1 MLNLP
6 TSSILFTLSLLA
18 SALLLRKLFALR
30 AVVANKQAQRTETL
44 R

>member
-6 TSSILFTLSLLA
+6 IPSILFVLSLLA

-30 AVVANKQAQRTETL
+30 AVVANKQAQRTQKL

>member
-6 TSSILFTLSLLA
+6 TSSILFTFSLLA

-30 AVVANKQAQRTETL
+30 AVVANKQEQRTETL

>member
-6 TSSILFTLSLLA
+6 ISSILFTLSLLA

-30 AVVANKQAQRTETL
+30 VAVRSTQVQRTQKL

>member
-6 TSSILFTLSLLA
+6 ISSILFTLSLLA
-18 SALLLRKLFALR
+18 SGLLLRKLFALR
-30 AVVANKQAQRTETL
+30 VAVLSTQVQLTQTL